1 MAKKNETTEPTVEQP
16 KVDNEV
22 EKIKVKKK
30 LKKIKTRFKGI
41 HPRLKK
47 NQTTRRYCES
57 RLKKIS

>member
-30 LKKIKTRFKGI
+30 LKKIKPQEDTVKVD
-41 HPRLKK
+41 LKK
-47 NQTTRRYCES
+47 LVEE
-57 RLKKIS
+57 